1 MTVATTSLIAST
13 TCLKVLTQSLA
24 AGGFDRFAGCIIL
37 LGDVNGDCR
46 ALRSDDTVGDCAD
59 EITNPIEA

>member
-1 MTVATTSLIAST
+1 MT
-13 TCLKVLTQSLA
+13 